1 MKQRILLGIDANF
14 SPATQYALRSLANLL
29 QPPSST
35 VSFILLHVIPL
46 SHVIFE
52 PSDYYADHFVSFAA
66 SLEQRKE
73 AEKVLQKAQTFLLQ
87 HLDSEA
93 VKVEHVIA
101 VGVPGEELA
110 RVAHERQVH
119 LIVVGNQGN
128 TLPQR
133 LRRLINGSVSRK
145 IVHIAPCPVM
155 VASPPLPLRTEDLVS
170 WYEQALQQYL
180 HEHEHELTVLTTSQV
195 ASLFLP
201 GTQHT
206 PGQKETAAA
215 RIALDK
221 LVGSGLLCRHALKDE
236 IHYVN
241 D

>member
-1 MKQRILLGIDANF
+1 MQQRILLGIDANF
-14 SPATQYALRSLANLL
+14 SPATQYALRSLATLL
-29 QPPSST
+29 QPPSPT
-35 VSFILLHVIPL
+35 VSFIFLHVIPL

-52 PSDYYADHFVSFAA
+52 PSDYYTNHFVSFTA

-73 AEKVLQKAQTFLLQ
+73 AETVLQKAHTFLLQ
-87 HLDSEA
+87 HMHIEEG
-93 VKVEHVIA
+93 KIEHVIA
-101 VGVPGEELA
+101 VGVPPEELA
-110 RVAHERQVH
+110 RVARERQAH

-128 TLPQR
+128 TFSQR
-133 LRRLINGSVSRK
+133 FRRLVNGSVSHK
-145 IVHIAPCPVM
+145 IMHIAPCPVM
-155 VASPPLPLRTEDLVS
+155 VASPPLPLRPDDLVS
-170 WYEQALQQYL
+170 WYEHALHHYL

-201 GTQHT
+201 DAQHA

-221 LVGSGLLCRHALKDE
+221 LVSSGLLCRHVLKDE